1 MGKYAIKQPN
11 GLYCYYSDSFHQIW
25 AYNMNIEQL
34 IAYNAKTWGKTLTQA
49 KEDVLWML
57 ENHIYDYQE
66 MLEDWSW
73 HRSWHDDEIEVQMNA
88 DPSVVEPCYLEQ

>member
-73 HRSWHDDEIEVQMNA
+73 HDDEIEVQMNA